1 MRIMRNKPSV
11 AVEIPAFSYHDV
23 VETIRAHFSNTIF
36 SYSMI
41 HKSFGERYDVC
52 GDPVEMFGE
61 RRVVAGLFKMDCYFG
76 SLPRW
81 EAEDIVFVK
90 DIAYACDS
98 MGSPLAVPLA
108 PLVSHTLC
116 MISAAAERGDESS
129 IADILV
135 GAVCHEMLYN
145 IRHNGSYDPD
155 KPDIAERRCLYLI
168 GEAEKV
174 LKNKK
179 YRLWNRGHYYIYDL
193 DYDNE
198 NRIMQELCADKP
210 DGSVIGELIYK
221 SVEHY
226 IEDCRFEVICSKELS
241 LALFRYEQG
250 MYQYIRDIGIDKNV
264 KENIADIEAYRS
276 KLKELNN
283 VPVSHDRNLPA
294 VTDKRID
301 DFIERL
307 NSPIIK
313 REAYAMARYFW
324 RDLGAVED
332 SHAGDSD
339 RCSFDLYRKVK
350 SEMKDVIQKLLNE
363 NDKNL
368 GRSLSLISADYYT
381 WDPPAFIDVE
391 YDEDIP
397 DYLLG
402 GAFMDACINRRVLD
416 DATMCTINH
425 DVYNRSFTLSV
436 RKAPRGGY

>member
-1 MRIMRNKPSV
+1 MRIMQKESS
-11 AVEIPAFSYHDV
+11 AADEITTFSYNDV
-23 VETIRAHFSNTIF
+23 VEAIRSHLSNTIF
-36 SYSMI
+36 SYTTM
-41 HKSFGERYDVC
+41 HKSFGEKYDVY
-52 GDPVEMFGE
+52 GKPVEIIGE
-61 RRVVAGLFKMDCYFG
+61 HRVVAGLFKMDCYFG

-81 EAEDIVFVK
+81 EAKDIVFVK
-90 DIAYACDS
+90 DMAYASD
-98 MGSPLAVPLA
+98 GIDDPVAFPLA

-116 MISAAAERGDESS
+116 MISAAVERGDESS

-145 IRHNGSYDPD
+145 IRHNESYSPG
-155 KPDIAERRCLYLI
+155 KPDAAEKQCLYLVRK
-168 GEAEKV
+168 AEKI

-193 DYDNE
+193 DYDDE
-198 NRIMQELCADKP
+198 NRIIQEMCADKP
-210 DGSVIGELIYK
+210 DGSVIGELIFK

-241 LALFRYEQG
+241 LALFRYEQS
-250 MYQYIRDIGIDKNV
+250 MYQYIRNSGFDKKT

-276 KLKELNN
+276 KLKKLNN
-283 VPVSHDRNLPA
+283 VPVSHDQNLPA

-313 REAYAMARYFW
+313 REAYVMARYCW
-324 RDLGAVED
+324 RDLGTVED

-339 RCSFDLYRKVK
+339 RCSFDLYKKVK
-350 SEMKDVIQKLLNE
+350 SEMKDAIQRLLNE

-368 GRSLSLISADYYT
+368 DRHLSLISADYCT
-381 WDPPAFIDVE
+381 WDPPVFINVE
-391 YDEDIP
+391 YDENIP

-402 GAFMDACINRRVLD
+402 GAFMDACINGRVLD
-416 DATMCTINH
+416 DATMCAINH
-425 DVYNRSFTLSV
+425 DIYNRSFTLFV
-436 RKAPRGGY
+436 RKTPQGGY